1 MTLSKGDIVILP
13 QRGLC
18 VVLGRRRVGEN
29 SHRVEH
35 LILEVKS
42 DASVVTL
49 PVAQIPKYKL
59 RTPITLDE
67 FDEVLAVLSKRNPR
81 VSTMWSR
88 RFKRNQALLHSGEAL
103 EVATVVSDLTTWSR
117 RNILSAA
124 ERTMYDRA
132 YANLLGE
139 MKHAAVESDLDV
151 AALMSNALLS

>member
-1 MTLSKGDIVILP
+1 MVLP

-35 LILEVKS
+35 LVLEVKS
-42 DASVVTL
+42 DASVLTL
-49 PVAQIPKYKL
+49 PVTQIPKYKL
-59 RTPITLDE
+59 RAPISLDE

-88 RFKRNQALLHSGEAL
+88 RFKRNQALLKSGEAL
-103 EVATVVSDLTTWSR
+103 EAATVISDLTTWSR
-117 RNILSAA
+117 RNTLSAA

-132 YANLLGE
+132 YANLLAE
-139 MKHAAVESDLDV
+139 MKHAAAEFELDV
-151 AALMSNALLS
+151 AALVSNALHE